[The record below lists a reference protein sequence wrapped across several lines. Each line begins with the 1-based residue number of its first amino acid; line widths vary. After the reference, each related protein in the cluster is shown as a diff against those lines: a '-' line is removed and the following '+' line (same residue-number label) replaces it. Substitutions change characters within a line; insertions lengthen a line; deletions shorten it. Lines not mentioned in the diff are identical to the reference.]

1 MSGTLYLC
9 ATPIG
14 NLGDITLRTLETLK
28 NVDLIAAE
36 DTRRT
41 LTLLNHFGIHAPL
54 TSYYEHNKAQKGK
67 VLIEQ
72 LLEGKTIA
80 LVSDAGMPGIS
91 DPGQM
96 LVESCVKHNIRVE
109 ALPGA
114 SACLTALI
122 ASGLDTSRFAFE
134 GFLSMN
140 RTGRAERLQEVKNE
154 PRTLIFYEAPHKLIA
169 TLKDMLGVW
178 GNRRIVLA
186 RELTKKYEEYR
197 RTTLQDALEY
207 YETNP
212 PKGEFVLIIE
222 GKNPDE
228 LAKEQRLQMPSPE
241 ELLNRYTTEGMRGR
255 ELVKKVAEELN
266 LPKREVYNL
275 YLELKK

>member
-41 LTLLNHFGIHAPL
+41 LTLLNHFEIHAPL

-72 LLEGKTIA
+72 LLEGKNIA

-228 LAKEQRLQMPSPE
+228 LANEQRLQMPSPE
-241 ELLNRYTTEGMRGR
+241 ELLNRYAGEGMRGR

-266 LPKREVYNL
+266 LPKREVYDL
-275 YLELKK
+275 HLKLKK